1 MRVPVLTLGFIAA
14 LFAGEW
20 LGVGPAVAANNSEEQ
35 TADFLVKLLQA
46 GRSVVASHQDLIN
59 DPGRGNKGFTSEFLA
74 DKMIQRFKEQTGI
87 DLSGPGGVPQSA
99 ILLTLLES
107 GKEVVAEAQPVINK
121 QGVAFKGFIPAVWG
135 RRTGERFTQKTGIR
149 LKLTAQEYRHPGNKP
164 DEFEQE
170 VLKLFADP
178 AYPKGRPISRV
189 TGVAGKSVLR
199 LMVPEYVDAPCLR
212 CHGEPKGERDITGM
226 KKEGYKEGGLVGA
239 ISLVIPVR

>member
-1 MRVPVLTLGFIAA
+1 MRVAVLAPGFLAA
-14 LFAGEW
+14 LFAGLW
-20 LGVGPAVAANNSEEQ
+20 LVDPAAAVNEEE
-35 TADFLVKLLQA
+35 TADLLVKLLQA

-59 DPGRGNKGFTSEFLA
+59 DASRGNKGFTSDYLA
-74 DKMIQRFKEQTGI
+74 DKMILRFKEQAGI
-87 DLSGPGGVPQSA
+87 DLARPGGSQQSA
-99 ILLTLLES
+99 LLLTLLEA
-107 GKEVVAEAQPVINK
+107 GKEVVAEAQPVIDK

-149 LKLTAQEYRHPGNKP
+149 LRLTAQEYRYPGNKP

-178 AYPKGRPISRV
+178 TYPKGKPFSRTTV
-189 TGVAGKSVLR
+189 AAGKSVLR
-199 LMVPEYVDAPCLR
+199 LMVPEYVGAPCLR